1 MFNISIEREPISSTQ
16 EFARLHFLSATEKKN
31 LGLYSEALEHALQA
45 QRLLGLNIW
54 NWGEHRVVMVASMLQ
69 YAKGI
74 EAAEAEFERLIV
86 ECRKVNKGN
95 WRGWKSLIE
104 HNRGVVRRRDEK
116 AKIKALKNTPKP

>member
-1 MFNISIEREPISSTQ
+1 MYTVTIERKEPSPT
-16 EFARLHFLSATEKKN
+16 EAAARNHFLSATEKKN
-31 LGLYSEALEHALQA
+31 LGLFNEALEHAIQA
-45 QRLLGLNIW
+45 QKLLGLDIW
-54 NWGEHRVVMVASMLQ
+54 CYGEHRVVMVASMLQ

-86 ECRKVNKGN
+86 EGRKVNKGN

-116 AKIKALKNTPKP
+116 AKIKALKNTQKT